1 MHHVLLFYSLQANY
15 DLLQDN
21 VSLSF
26 LQVATASLKEALK
39 VTTVTVLQD

>member
-1 MHHVLLFYSLQANY
+1 MHHVLLFDSLQTNY

-26 LQVATASLKEALK
+26 LQVAAASFKETLK
-39 VTTVTVLQD
+39 VSTIAVLQD